1 MTIMKEKVN
10 KCVQGEVE
18 KHHPSGILTLYSVI
32 YNDGDVGLLDPEETK
47 KQVDLHNKMK
57 KQVDLHNEMNDDY
70 DEEIVKQEI
79 ELWEENGPKGVLLNK
94 FCCIAFKNK
103 GK

>member
-1 MTIMKEKVN
+1 MLFMVLKLEFEDGDLKGKS

-47 KQVDLHNKMK
+47 KQVDLHNEMK
-57 KQVDLHNEMNDDY
+57 KQVNLHKEMNDDY
-70 DEEIVKQEI
+70 DE
-79 ELWEENGPKGVLLNK
+79 
-94 FCCIAFKNK
+94 
-103 GK
+103 